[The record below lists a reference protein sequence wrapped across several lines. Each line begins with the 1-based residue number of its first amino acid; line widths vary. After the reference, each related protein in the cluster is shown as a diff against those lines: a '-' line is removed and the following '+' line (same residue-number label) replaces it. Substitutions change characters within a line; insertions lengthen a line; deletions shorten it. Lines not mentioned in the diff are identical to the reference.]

1 MDDLVLAGAAGII
14 GLFMAAVVLLYGA
27 YSIAGLMYA
36 ALVSREYGVM
46 LIITATILAAVS
58 FYMAAGIW
66 LRSTDRI

>member
-1 MDDLVLAGAAGII
+1 MDDLVLVGAAGIT

-27 YSIAGLMYA
+27 YSVAGLMYT

-46 LIITATILAAVS
+46 LIIAATILVAVS